1 MNRNEKIY
9 LLFIKHRVLSL
20 NELETLTKW
29 KKITLLRAI
38 ASMII
43 KRQIRVIT
51 YDGDKYLVIN
61 NKPL

>member
-29 KKITLLRAI
+29 KRITILRTLTP
-38 ASMII
+38 MVL
-43 KRQIRVIT
+43 KRQIRVIS

>member
-9 LLFIKHRVLSL
+9 LLFLKHRVLTL
-20 NELETLTKW
+20 NELQEHTKW
-29 KKITLLRAI
+29 KKITVLRII

-43 KRQIRVIT
+43 KRQIRAIT

>member
-43 KRQIRVIT
+43 KRQIRVIS

-61 NKPL
+61 NKAL